1 MLLISYMKKI
11 ILSSVLVVLFN
22 NLLYSVVYIAE
33 VNGDR
38 NNASIWSDT
47 LTGPGGTR
55 ALAVLG
61 DLRVNGASIFM
72 GNGWHMYNDGNLLV
86 NSDFTTNNTSST
98 LMVSG
103 NNIVND
109 PKRDNIYLS
118 KDNTSEE
125 INLSLLHKGIYI
137 INLATSEKVFSYRI
151 KKK

>member
-22 NLLYSVVYIAE
+22 NLLYSAVYIAK
-33 VNGDR
+33 VNGDG
-38 NNASIWSDT
+38 NNASTWSDT
-47 LTGPGGTR
+47 LTGLGGTGAR
-55 ALAVLG
+55 AVLG
-61 DLRVNGASIFM
+61 DLTVDGASIFK
-72 GNGWHMYNDGNLLV
+72 GNDRHMYNDGNLLV